1 MTERNQSLDLLRGL
15 AVLLVV
21 AVHCSHVA
29 TSIFPDL
36 RSMVMQYGE
45 LGVQLFFIVSGY
57 TMMLTFGDKVDVAG
71 VCSFYLRRVFRIVP
85 LFWVAILFYL
95 LTTKGEG
102 FQVLGTGRCERRRR
116 PADVPLPAMV
126 ERDGVQFRRARRLE
140 HRR

>member
-71 VCSFYLRRVFRIVP
+71 ASSFYLRRVFRIVP
-85 LFWVAILFYL
+85 RSHRRR
-95 LTTKGEG
+95 
-102 FQVLGTGRCERRRR
+102 TGRKPSRRSPRL
-116 PADVPLPAMV
+116 AEGLL
-126 ERDGVQFRRARRLE
+126 RRAGRRGGIC
-140 HRR
+140 